1 MKSDTINPRFAFI
14 LLTLFLPALPATAAT
29 GTINVSGQIDQGGC
43 MISGGKDISIVLP
56 DADSTDFASV
66 GDVAGQSPEYN
77 ISLSCTT
84 GAKVMIMFNGQNDPS
99 YNNKTVLKNSGL
111 ATGIGVQL
119 LTRHSGVITP
129 ITLGETWTII
139 DNAPLYVTTTLA
151 ARYIRTGDMHGGT
164 VVANAT
170 YDITYE

>member
-1 MKSDTINPRFAFI
+1 MKSDTINPRFALI

-99 YNNKTVLKNSGL
+99 YNNKTVLKNYTDYYGRDL
-111 ATGIGVQL
+111 D
-119 LTRHSGVITP
+119 
-129 ITLGETWTII
+129 
-139 DNAPLYVTTTLA
+139 DN
-151 ARYIRTGDMHGGT
+151 
-164 VVANAT
+164 
-170 YDITYE
+170 